1 MSKFF
6 MVFMMLPLFAACA
19 TSTGTAPARNAEM
32 ELLRQQNVDLRRKV
46 AMQRGGVTARGHH
59 AHHGAMIP
67 PPARPVR
74 RGPPQHLAWLHQ
86 APRGCASG
94 PLSVEFENRTD
105 FYVRILLD
113 GKELVVRGADGVM
126 PHVPPRTSVF
136 VCLHETG
143 QHNIS
148 GIAYIARY
156 GELRETERFSRGWIF
171 GSTIRTARGR
181 QHFLIDK
188 SLLRFY

>member
-1 MSKFF
+1 MYKFF
-6 MVFMMLPLFAACA
+6 MVFMVLPLFAACA
-19 TSTGTAPARNAEM
+19 TSTGTAPAPNAEL
-32 ELLRQQNVDLRRKV
+32 ELLRQQNAELRR
-46 AMQRGGVTARGHH
+46 RGGASARGHQVH
-59 AHHGAMIP
+59 RGAMIP

-74 RGPPQHLAWLHQ
+74 RGPPQNLAWLHH

-126 PHVPPRTSVF
+126 PHMPPRTSVF

-181 QHFLIDK
+181 QHFLIDQK
-188 SLLRFY
+188 LLRFY